1 MGTERRAALLA
12 LAVVLAACASDPDE
26 GLYDADGNPIG
37 GAAARPAPPVL
48 AEVDTVIL
56 REVFTY
62 QPGPRDPF
70 VSLLGTTVSGPE
82 LVDLELTGIFYNS
95 ADPARSVATLRE
107 RVSNRIHTVRRG
119 QRLGRLYV
127 AEVGVQDVWF
137 TLDDF
142 GVTRR
147 EMLTLRQQEDGIR

>member
-1 MGTERRAALLA
+1 MGPERRAALLA
-12 LAVVLAACASDPDE
+12 LTLVLAACAPAADE

-62 QPGPRDPF
+62 SPGPRDPF
-70 VSLLGTTVSGPE
+70 ISLLGTTVSGPE
-82 LVDLELTGIFYNS
+82 LADLELTGIFYNS

-127 AEVGVQDVWF
+127 EEIGTQDVWF
-137 TLDDF
+137 TMDDF